1 MESLAILPPDTGEE
15 RSDLKQTSKTRTRL
29 RTVDL
34 AYAALFAVLLMVCAW
49 INIPLTVPFT
59 LQTFGVFAPGGPW
72 GAGGGHWLSWH
83 ICCWAW
89 WACRCSQA
97 FREAR
102 AFCWAPTGGYILGFL
117 ASALLYWGMTAGWAT
132 VRR

>member
-1 MESLAILPPDTGEE
+1 M
-15 RSDLKQTSKTRTRL
+15 KQTSMTRTRL

-59 LQTFGVFAPGGPW
+59 LQTFGVFAALGT
-72 GAGGGHWLSWH
+72 
-83 ICCWAW
+83 
-89 WACRCSQA
+89 QA

-102 AFCWAPTGGYILGFL
+102 AFCWAPP
-117 ASALLYWGMTAGWAT
+117 AGISWVFWPRPCCIGA
-132 VRR
+132 